1 MLGIVNDIMTYE
13 DGELNEEDSIVLFQK
28 LIDSGQVWTLQG
40 HYGHTAK
47 YLIEQGLCTCLLSGK
62 S

>member
-1 MLGIVNDIMTYE
+1 MLDIVNDLMAYE

-28 LIDSGQVWTLQG
+28 LIDSGQAWTLQG
-40 HYGHTAK
+40 HYGRTAK
-47 YLIEQGLCTCLLSGK
+47 YLIEQGLCTCPLEGK